1 MSDVLAVILGNTTA
15 VLAAACRDAFSDPVR
30 APPDR
35 LDDLRDALAQAGRG
49 RSGKAIPVVVAS
61 VNPPALKRFRQL
73 AADVLRAPPLVAG
86 EDFPIPIRCEAK
98 PPERVGAD
106 RLLAAL
112 AAHHRAKGACVA
124 VDFGT
129 AITVNAVR
137 ADGAFL
143 GGAIFPG
150 LAMMARA
157 LAEGTALLPEISPTV
172 GPFGAEHAPAV
183 GTNTQEAISAG
194 LIRGTAGAVAALI
207 REMRQTVGS
216 GVPVFLTGGTAPW
229 IAPHLSPD
237 CRRIVPNLVLEGLV
251 LAYRQSR
258 PQ

>member
-1 MSDVLAVILGNTTA
+1 MTDLLAVILGNTTA

-35 LDDLRDALAQAGRG
+35 LDDLRDELAQAGRG
-49 RSGKAIPVVVAS
+49 RSGKAIPVIVAS
-61 VNPPALKRFRQL
+61 VNPPALERFRQL

-157 LAEGTALLPEISPTV
+157 LAEGTALLPEISPS
-172 GPFGAEHAPAV
+172 EHAPAV

-194 LIRGTAGAVAALI
+194 IIRGTAGAVAALI
-207 REMRQTVGS
+207 QEMRQTVGS
-216 GVPVFLTGGTAPW
+216 GAPVFLTGGTAPW

-237 CRRIVPNLVLEGLV
+237 CRRIFPNLVLEGLV